1 MQQMQATLIAP
12 VVPLTVGAEVMICG
26 CVSTAIK
33 ARGGEDDGKFLAL
46 AQRALSASF
55 GALIWVLVTLTG
67 PIIWFEFK
75 GTGPVEDIEG
85 TPSSDDMV
93 DTLQGLFIQ
102 FAILALFMAT
112 AIPCVCFVPPVCGY
126 CSFKHRDSGK
136 QPCVCAPSCV
146 TGLRSPASCRFV
158 VVVSR
163 CS

>member
-67 PIIWFEFK
+67 PIIWVQLK
-75 GTGPVEDIEG
+75 YGGPVEEIAG

-93 DTLQGLFIQ
+93 DTLQILFIQ

-126 CSFKHRDSGK
+126 CSLKHRDSGK
-136 QPCVCAPSCV
+136 QPSICAPSCV
-146 TGLRSPASCRFV
+146 TGLRLPAYCRF